1 MNIII
6 DWKSH
11 CHGIRWNYILVSWI
25 WCKNYWVWSSNCWD
39 MVDLWFIVKFE
50 PANTA
55 LTMKESMDITNN
67 TARKLRWVLL
77 SLHECVFSIAFC
89 GWLWID
95 MIGIDIKI
103 YMLVCVLSVFIIEK
117 ILILMSLYF
126 QPYWACIFT
135 KACKNNWACIS
146 SVSVHL
152 YIWTIRSFV

>member
-1 MNIII
+1 MNHEYYYWLEIALSWNSVKLHI
-6 DWKSH
+6 
-11 CHGIRWNYILVSWI
+11 GILNLVQ
-25 WCKNYWVWSSNCWD
+25 K
-39 MVDLWFIVKFE
+39 
-50 PANTA
+50 
-55 LTMKESMDITNN
+55 
-67 TARKLRWVLL
+67 LL
-77 SLHECVFSIAFC
+77 SLIIKLLRYGRFMIHCKIWTSKHSFNNERINGHYEQHCKEIEMSSNSIILARMCFSIAFC

-146 SVSVHL
+146 SVSVP
-152 YIWTIRSFV
+152 